1 MYIGGTTCQLRVT
14 VPEMMMGGRSHMLEL
29 QLLMC
34 GGSGNCT
41 VSGNVSRDT
50 YKALNITQSKDS
62 ILISIIKSRY

>member
-1 MYIGGTTCQLRVT
+1 
-14 VPEMMMGGRSHMLEL
+14 MLEL

-41 VSGNVSRDT
+41 VSGNISRDT
-50 YKALNITQSKDS
+50 YEALNITQSKDS